1 MEQVLVT
8 GITGTL
14 GTALSQM
21 LMQRGVRVLGVSRDE
36 QKQRQ
41 LPPHELLSLRLADV
55 RDPGALQRVVGN
67 KEISTI
73 YHLAALKC
81 VDTLEF
87 HPYEALQTNVHG
99 TQHVVDLAGMLGAN
113 VVFTS
118 TDKACYPI
126 NAYGA
131 SKALAEKIVLGAGH
145 TVVRYGNVLGSRGS
159 FLPSLIKSLKSEG
172 KAYLTDKNMT
182 RFWMSVRQA
191 AALVIKS
198 SGMDDSLRTGRGLVV
213 PDGIKA
219 CSLPA
224 FAEAV
229 AAYCGMVEDYQISV
243 IGARPGEKIHETL
256 RTAEEGA
263 LIRSDD
269 KDLQFTPEELLQ
281 FITAVMRGEL

>member
-14 GTALSQM
+14 GAALSEL
-21 LMQRGVRVLGVSRDE
+21 LMSRGIKVLGVSRDE

-41 LPPHELLSLRLADV
+41 LPQNELLSLRLADV
-55 RDPGALQRVVGN
+55 RDPGALQRVIGG
-67 KEISTI
+67 KEISTV

-99 TQHVVDLAGMLGAN
+99 TQNVVDLADMIGAN
-113 VVFTS
+113 LVFTS

-159 FLPSLIKSLKSEG
+159 FLPNLILSLKTEG

-182 RFWMSVRQA
+182 RFWMSVKQA
-191 AALVIKS
+191 ADLVMRS
-198 SGMDDSLRTGRGLVV
+198 ATMDGLRTGRRDKCLHPACVRRSCGHVLRRRELRYRR
-213 PDGIKA
+213 DRHKA
-219 CSLPA
+219 
-224 FAEAV
+224 
-229 AAYCGMVEDYQISV
+229 
-243 IGARPGEKIHETL
+243 R
-256 RTAEEGA
+256 
-263 LIRSDD
+263 
-269 KDLQFTPEELLQ
+269 
-281 FITAVMRGEL
+281 

>member
-14 GTALSQM
+14 GAALSEL
-21 LMQRGVRVLGVSRDE
+21 LMSRGIKVLGVSRDE

-41 LPPHELLSLRLADV
+41 LPQNELLSLRLADV
-55 RDPGALQRVVGN
+55 RDPGALQRVIGG
-67 KEISTI
+67 KEISTV

-99 TQHVVDLAGMLGAN
+99 TQNVVDLADMIGAN
-113 VVFTS
+113 LVFTS

-159 FLPSLIKSLKSEG
+159 FLPNLILSLKTEG

-182 RFWMSVRQA
+182 RFWMSVKQA
-191 AALVIKS
+191 ADLVMRS
-198 SGMDDSLRTGRGLVV
+198 ATMDGLRTGLGLRIPV
-213 PDGIKA
+213 GINA
-219 CSLPA
+219 CTLPA

-229 AAYCGMVEDYQISV
+229 GTFCGVENYDTV
-243 IGARPGEKIHETL
+243 EIGTRPGEKIHETL
-256 RTAEEGA
+256 HTSEEGT
-263 LIRSDD
+263 LIRSNDE
-269 KDLQFTPEELLQ
+269 DLQFEKGELLE
-281 FITAVMRGEL
+281 FITNVMKGEL

>member
-1 MEQVLVT
+1 MKQVLVT

-14 GTALSQM
+14 GAALSEL
-21 LMQRGVRVLGVSRDE
+21 LMSQGVRVLGISRDE

-41 LPPHELLSLRLADV
+41 LPQNDLLSLRLADV
-55 RDPGALQRVVGN
+55 RDPGALQRVVGG
-67 KEISTI
+67 KDISTI

-81 VDTLEF
+81 VDTLEY

-99 TQHVVDLAGMLGAN
+99 TQNVVDLADMIGAN

-131 SKALAEKIVLGAGH
+131 SKALAEKIVIGAGH

-159 FLPSLIKSLKSEG
+159 FLPNLILSLKTEG
-172 KAYLTDKNMT
+172 KAYLTDKRMT

-191 AALVIKS
+191 AALV
-198 SGMDDSLRTGRGLVV
+198 LRATEYHGGEGELVI
-213 PDGIKA
+213 PEGIRA
-219 CSLPA
+219 CTLPA

-229 AAYCGMVEDYQISV
+229 AMFCGVVEDYDIV
-243 IGARPGEKIHETL
+243 EIGARPGEKVHETL
-256 RTAEEGA
+256 RTEEEGA
-263 LIRSDD
+263 LIRSNDEG
-269 KDLQFTPEELLQ
+269 LQFEQGELVE
-281 FITAVMRGEL
+281 FITNVMKGEI

>member
-1 MEQVLVT
+1 MKQVLVT

-14 GTALSQM
+14 GAALSEL
-21 LMQRGVRVLGVSRDE
+21 LMSQGVRVLGISRDE

-41 LPPHELLSLRLADV
+41 LPQNDLLSLRLADV
-55 RDPGALQRVVGN
+55 RDPGALQRVVGG
-67 KEISTI
+67 KDISTI

-99 TQHVVDLAGMLGAN
+99 TQNVVDLADMIGAN

-131 SKALAEKIVLGAGH
+131 SKALAEKIVIGAGH

-159 FLPSLIKSLKSEG
+159 FLPNLILSLKTEG
-172 KAYLTDKNMT
+172 KAYLTDKRMT

-191 AALVIKS
+191 AALV
-198 SGMDDSLRTGRGLVV
+198 LRATEYHGGEGELVI
-213 PDGIKA
+213 PEGIRA
-219 CSLPA
+219 CTLPA

-229 AAYCGMVEDYQISV
+229 AMFCGVVEDYDIV
-243 IGARPGEKIHETL
+243 EIGARPGEKVHETL
-256 RTAEEGA
+256 RTEEEGA
-263 LIRSDD
+263 LIRSNDEG
-269 KDLQFTPEELLQ
+269 LQFEQGELVE
-281 FITAVMRGEL
+281 FITNVMKGEI